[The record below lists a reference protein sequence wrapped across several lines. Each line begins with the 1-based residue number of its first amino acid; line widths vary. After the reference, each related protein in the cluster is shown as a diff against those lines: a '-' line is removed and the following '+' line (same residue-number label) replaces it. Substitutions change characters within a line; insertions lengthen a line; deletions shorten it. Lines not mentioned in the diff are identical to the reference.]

1 MAIPGARCVVP
12 NYNVQRLP
20 LFLPPNTN
28 SEANA
33 FPHTV
38 VHRNAPPDR
47 NAPLPPCN
55 ALSISVDIVARCRA
69 SSPPSKKREE
79 CRRIL
84 ESSTRA
90 FESFKLTKLLPLFLR
105 CYVISS
111 SSSFSSSFFFRC
123 FLFFFLLSGK
133 RSGNDRLSNSLT
145 NCSREKVR
153 RGSGG
158 KLVGEAS
165 KLISGKS
172 GGVVSGD
179 W

>member
-1 MAIPGARCVVP
+1 MAVPGARCVVP

-20 LFLPPNTN
+20 PSLPPNTN

-111 SSSFSSSFFFRC
+111 SSFSSFFSLLPL
-123 FLFFFLLSGK
+123 LFSPFGKEEWK
-133 RSGNDRLSNSLT
+133 RSI
-145 NCSREKVR
+145 K
-153 RGSGG
+153 
-158 KLVGEAS
+158 
-165 KLISGKS
+165 
-172 GGVVSGD
+172 
-179 W
+179 

>member
-1 MAIPGARCVVP
+1 MAVPGARCVVP

-69 SSPPSKKREE
+69 SLPPSKKREE

-111 SSSFSSSFFFRC
+111 SSFSSFFSLLPL
-123 FLFFFLLSGK
+123 LFSPFGKEEWK
-133 RSGNDRLSNSLT
+133 RSI
-145 NCSREKVR
+145 K
-153 RGSGG
+153 
-158 KLVGEAS
+158 
-165 KLISGKS
+165 
-172 GGVVSGD
+172 
-179 W
+179 

>member
-1 MAIPGARCVVP
+1 MAVPGARCVVP

-69 SSPPSKKREE
+69 SSPPPLSKKREE

-90 FESFKLTKLLPLFLR
+90 FKLTKLLPLFLR

-111 SSSFSSSFFFRC
+111 SSSFSSSFFFVASSS
-123 FLFFFLLSGK
+123 FFSF
-133 RSGNDRLSNSLT
+133 
-145 NCSREKVR
+145 RE
-153 RGSGG
+153 RG
-158 KLVGEAS
+158 VET
-165 KLISGKS
+165 I
-172 GGVVSGD
+172 D
-179 W
+179 

>member
-1 MAIPGARCVVP
+1 MAVPGARCVVP

-90 FESFKLTKLLPLFLR
+90 FKLTKLLPLFLR

-111 SSSFSSSFFFRC
+111 SSFSSFFSLLPL
-123 FLFFFLLSGK
+123 LFSPFGKEEWK
-133 RSGNDRLSNSLT
+133 RSI
-145 NCSREKVR
+145 K
-153 RGSGG
+153 
-158 KLVGEAS
+158 
-165 KLISGKS
+165 
-172 GGVVSGD
+172 
-179 W
+179 

>member
-1 MAIPGARCVVP
+1 MAVPGARCVVP

-90 FESFKLTKLLPLFLR
+90 FKLTKLLPLFLR

-111 SSSFSSSFFFRC
+111 SSSFSSSFFFSLLPL
-123 FLFFFLLSGK
+123 LFSPFGKEEWK
-133 RSGNDRLSNSLT
+133 RSI
-145 NCSREKVR
+145 K
-153 RGSGG
+153 
-158 KLVGEAS
+158 
-165 KLISGKS
+165 
-172 GGVVSGD
+172 
-179 W
+179 

>member
-1 MAIPGARCVVP
+1 MAVPGARCVVP

-111 SSSFSSSFFFRC
+111 SFFSSFFSLLPL
-123 FLFFFLLSGK
+123 LFSPFGKEEWK
-133 RSGNDRLSNSLT
+133 RSI
-145 NCSREKVR
+145 K
-153 RGSGG
+153 
-158 KLVGEAS
+158 
-165 KLISGKS
+165 
-172 GGVVSGD
+172 
-179 W
+179 

>member
-1 MAIPGARCVVP
+1 MAVPGARCVVP

-20 LFLPPNTN
+20 PSLPPNTN

-90 FESFKLTKLLPLFLR
+90 FKLTKLLPLFLR

-111 SSSFSSSFFFRC
+111 SSFSSFFSLLPL
-123 FLFFFLLSGK
+123 LFSPFGKEEWK
-133 RSGNDRLSNSLT
+133 RSI
-145 NCSREKVR
+145 K
-153 RGSGG
+153 
-158 KLVGEAS
+158 
-165 KLISGKS
+165 
-172 GGVVSGD
+172 
-179 W
+179 

>member
-1 MAIPGARCVVP
+1 MAVPGARCVVP

-69 SSPPSKKREE
+69 SSPPPLSKKREE

-90 FESFKLTKLLPLFLR
+90 FKLTKLLPLFLR

-111 SSSFSSSFFFRC
+111 SSSFSSSFFFSLLPL
-123 FLFFFLLSGK
+123 LFSPFGKEEWK
-133 RSGNDRLSNSLT
+133 RSI
-145 NCSREKVR
+145 K
-153 RGSGG
+153 
-158 KLVGEAS
+158 
-165 KLISGKS
+165 
-172 GGVVSGD
+172 
-179 W
+179 

>member
-1 MAIPGARCVVP
+1 MAVPGARCVVP

-90 FESFKLTKLLPLFLR
+90 FKLTKLLPLFLR

-111 SSSFSSSFFFRC
+111 SFFSSFFSLLPL
-123 FLFFFLLSGK
+123 LFSPFGKEEWK
-133 RSGNDRLSNSLT
+133 RSI
-145 NCSREKVR
+145 K
-153 RGSGG
+153 
-158 KLVGEAS
+158 
-165 KLISGKS
+165 
-172 GGVVSGD
+172 
-179 W
+179 

>member
-1 MAIPGARCVVP
+1 MAVPGARCVVP

-111 SSSFSSSFFFRC
+111 SSFSSFFSLLPL
-123 FLFFFLLSGK
+123 LFSPFGKEEWK
-133 RSGNDRLSNSLT
+133 RSI
-145 NCSREKVR
+145 K
-153 RGSGG
+153 
-158 KLVGEAS
+158 
-165 KLISGKS
+165 
-172 GGVVSGD
+172 
-179 W
+179 